1 MIAVA
6 RGGRSRRIISQT
18 GSLCVFPGE
27 QGMAAIS
34 RRPRLPLY
42 AALTVSLVLAACS
55 LLKPVQAPEDKQERA
70 LHLARD
76 GKHAEAAQAYSEL
89 ATLQPADHDNYQLL
103 SAEQW
108 LAAGNIAAAKASFAA
123 VSAEARTRL
132 PAARAL
138 VAAEIAY
145 AENDGAGAI
154 RELDQIPVPT
164 SADQAQNYWSIRG
177 RSAFLTGHPVEGT
190 RALVERERWLSDP
203 AGLRANRAE
212 LLNRIR
218 GAAERGQSL
227 KAPPKTDPI
236 VIGWLELGPVLVG
249 LARDPIRADAAL
261 ANWRRLY
268 PQHPANDSVL
278 AMASTQIAAAAE
290 FPNQI
295 ALLLPLSGR
304 AEPIGVAVRDGFIA
318 AYLEQPPATR
328 PRLRIYD
335 VAAESVGS
343 AYTQAVAEG
352 AGFVVGPLTKEDV
365 AAVAPLSDGR
375 TPVLALNF
383 LGDAMSTPHN
393 FYQFALL
400 PEDEARMVARR
411 VAADGRLNGVTIVP
425 GSEWGNRVAAAFADE
440 LSHLGGTVL
449 DSQRYETSQVD
460 FSDIIKRVL
469 QVHAVKGEPSTHRTD
484 AAFVFVAAGSPS
496 VARQIL
502 PQLKFHYAGDVPV
515 YSMSESFE
523 PDPGANSDLD
533 GMLFPDMPW
542 MDANDPVTA
551 QIRDGV
557 RATWPARTA
566 RRDRL
571 YAFGFDA
578 YRLVPALR
586 SKSPGEPGEISG
598 VTGKLHVDD
607 HNRIRR
613 DLEWSQIKNG
623 VPNAL

>member
-1 MIAVA
+1 
-6 RGGRSRRIISQT
+6 
-18 GSLCVFPGE
+18 
-27 QGMAAIS
+27 MAAIS

-42 AALTVSLVLAACS
+42 VALTVSLILAACS
-55 LLKPVQAPEDKQERA
+55 LLKPAQAPEDKQERA
-70 LHLARD
+70 LHLVRD
-76 GKHAEAAQAYSEL
+76 GKHAEAAAAYAEL
-89 ATLQPADHDNYQLL
+89 AALQPADHDDYQLL

-108 LAAGNIAAAKASFAA
+108 LAAGNIAAAKQSFAA

-132 PAARAL
+132 PSARAL

-145 AENDGAGAI
+145 AENDGARAI
-154 RELDQIPVPT
+154 RELDQIAVPT
-164 SADQAQNYWSIRG
+164 AADQAQNYWWIRG

-190 RALVERERWLSDP
+190 RALVERERWLADP
-203 AGLRANRAE
+203 VSLRANRAE
-212 LLNRIR
+212 LFNRIR

-236 VIGWLELGPVLVG
+236 VVGWLELGPVAVG
-249 LARDPIRADAAL
+249 LARDPLRADAAL
-261 ANWRRLY
+261 ANWKRLY

-278 AMASTQIAAAAE
+278 AMASTQIAAATGY
-290 FPNQI
+290 PDQI

-304 AEPIGVAVRDGFIA
+304 AEAVGVAVRDGFIA
-318 AYLEQPPATR
+318 AYLEQRPASR
-328 PRLRIYD
+328 PRLKIYD

-343 AYTQAVAEG
+343 AYTRAIAEG

-365 AAVAPLSDGR
+365 AALVPLSAGR

-383 LGDAMSTPHN
+383 LGESMSTPRD

-400 PEDEARMVARR
+400 PEDEARIVARR
-411 VAADGRLNGVTIVP
+411 AVADGRLNGVAIVP
-425 GSEWGNRVAAAFADE
+425 SNEWGNRVAAAFADE
-440 LSHLGGTVL
+440 LSHLGGSVL
-449 DSQRYETSQVD
+449 GSQRFETSQAD
-460 FSDIIKRVL
+460 FSDVIKQVL

-484 AAFVFVAAGSPS
+484 AAFVFVAAGSAG

-515 YSMSESFE
+515 YSTSDSFE
-523 PDPGANSDLD
+523 PEPTANSDLD

-542 MDANDPVTA
+542 MVASDPVTA

-557 RATWPARTA
+557 RAAWPARTA

-586 SKSPGEPGEISG
+586 SKSPAEASEISG
-598 VTGKLHVDD
+598 VTGKLHLDD

-613 DLEWSQIKNG
+613 DLDWSQIRNG